1 MSDNQ
6 FAKKVDACGNDG
18 KYPHSPDLDPSKY
31 PEPKKIDDSYIKNKK
46 LDQIRDSLCE
56 TKETAETAADEK
68 KGVAIAAAETEK
80 LQAKSEID
88 KAEGIF
94 KIEKDK
100 LDAHTKNKKK
110 QYWMEYNKSLREA
123 LLSPSPDSDN
133 CEKHVHEHQRAIFVS
148 TLKKNLATEDVT
160 YRTAYKALRDTLD
173 VAENAWKIAM
183 DKYDSSICI
192 AHAQEVIDVSDA
204 ELAWRQG
211 LNDAFNK

>member
-6 FAKKVDACGNDG
+6 PAKEVDACGKAG
-18 KYPHSPDLDPSKY
+18 KYPHSPDLDPSMY
-31 PEPKKIDDSYIKNKK
+31 PEPKQIDDSYIKNKK
-46 LDQIRDSLCE
+46 LDQIRVSLCE

-68 KGVAIAAAETEK
+68 KGDAIAAAKTEK

-110 QYWMEYNKSLREA
+110 QYLMEYNKSLRQA
-123 LLSPSPDSDN
+123 LLPASPDSDN
-133 CEKHVHEHQRAIFVS
+133 CEKHVHEHQRAIFLAI
-148 TLKKNLATEDVT
+148 LKKNLATEDLA
-160 YRTAYKALRDTLD
+160 YRNAYKALQDTLD
-173 VAENAWKIAM
+173 TAENAWKIAM

-192 AHAQEVIDVSDA
+192 AHAQELIDVSDA
-204 ELAWRQG
+204 ELAWRKG
-211 LNDAFNK
+211 LDDVFK